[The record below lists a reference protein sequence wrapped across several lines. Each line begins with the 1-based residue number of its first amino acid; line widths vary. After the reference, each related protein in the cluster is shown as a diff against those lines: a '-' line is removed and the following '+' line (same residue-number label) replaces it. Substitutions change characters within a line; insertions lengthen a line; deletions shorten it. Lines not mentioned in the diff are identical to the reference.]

1 MGGVKESALVNDK
14 NMQAGLIKGFA
25 KATGV
30 SRSATSITQIGNTK
44 LNSVALGDDEP
55 TPGSYRRL
63 GANDEK
69 LSITFEVKAASAEAA
84 KALQKQVES
93 TPVAKINQEIT
104 AAGVTGITATSS
116 PTATVTTA
124 TDPSDDNSATGVSDG
139 EKAGIAVGVIVGVGA
154 LIFGACMLKPA
165 PKKAGQP
172 VPHGSTEVALTY

>member
-44 LNSVALGDDEP
+44 LNSVALG
-55 TPGSYRRL
+55 SVMMMRRL
-63 GANDEK
+63 GADDEK

-124 TDPSDDNSATGVSDG
+124 TDPSDDNSATG
-139 EKAGIAVGVIVGVGA
+139 
-154 LIFGACMLKPA
+154 
-165 PKKAGQP
+165 
-172 VPHGSTEVALTY
+172 

>member
-44 LNSVALGDDEP
+44 LNSVALGELEL
-55 TPGSYRRL
+55 SLRRL
-63 GANDEK
+63 GADDEK
-69 LSITFEVKAASAEAA
+69 LSITFEVKTASAEAA

-124 TDPSDDNSATGVSDG
+124 TDPSDDNSATATGLSDG
-139 EKAGIAVGVIVGVGA
+139 EKAG
-154 LIFGACMLKPA
+154 
-165 PKKAGQP
+165 
-172 VPHGSTEVALTY
+172 